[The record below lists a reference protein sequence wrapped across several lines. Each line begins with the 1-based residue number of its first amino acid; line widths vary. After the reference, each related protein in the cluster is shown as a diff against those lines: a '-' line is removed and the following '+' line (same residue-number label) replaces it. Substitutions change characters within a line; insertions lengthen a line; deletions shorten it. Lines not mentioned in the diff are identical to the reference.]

1 MSNKERLI
9 IAVGEEELFDKIT
22 ASFRAIFQPAE
33 LWLKETTPIRQSWE
47 PILPPRRH
55 VVTNSDRSLL
65 EIMPDGSLRPTSA
78 FSFRRF
84 SSDKYEAKIRYPEG
98 PGTVRAQPLPEARA
112 LTQKAAIQASV
123 TMFSKTTRPRRL

>member
-1 MSNKERLI
+1 MSLNERLI
-9 IAVGEEELFDKIT
+9 IGIDEEELFDKIT

-47 PILPPRRH
+47 PIIPPRRH
-55 VVTNSDRSLL
+55 VVTNSDRTLL
-65 EIMPDGSLRPTSA
+65 EIMPDGSLRPTSE

-84 SSDKYEAKIRYPEG
+84 SGDKYEAKVRYPEG
-98 PGTVRAQPLPEARA
+98 PGTVRAQPLPEARVQ
-112 LTQKAAIQASV
+112 TQKAALQASV